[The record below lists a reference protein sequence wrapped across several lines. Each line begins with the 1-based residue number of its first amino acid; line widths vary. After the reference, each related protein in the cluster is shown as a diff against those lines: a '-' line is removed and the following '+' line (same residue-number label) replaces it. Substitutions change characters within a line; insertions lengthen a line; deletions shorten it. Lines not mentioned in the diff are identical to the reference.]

1 MAYRSWADRR
11 KIVAAI
17 IAEINAPPVESFKL
31 TPSEEVF
38 FRARAN
44 RVLHDVGRRT
54 SIFKAY
60 YDLRTKKP
68 FRNILGVTALVCSFG
83 VIAALYLLI
92 TRRGNTDIYPLFA
105 ACAAVTVAS
114 IGWCVAAWIA
124 HRNAIRQNTVN
135 LLFAR
140 FSQATFAESM
150 HRFHAEFGYDVKD
163 VVSTARI
170 AIARKRNDE
179 GAKASETPNY
189 LLNYFEF
196 IAAGVLNGDLDAKI
210 VRDNIKGYLS
220 YYYDKCEPFIF
231 EANARNSKAFE
242 FLRKLRTHY
251 REP

>member
-1 MAYRSWADRR
+1 MAYRTWAERR
-11 KIVAAI
+11 EIVAAI
-17 IAEINAPPVESFKL
+17 IAERNPKPLESFKL
-31 TPSEEVF
+31 TASEEVF

-44 RVLHDVGRRT
+44 RVLHEVGRRT

-68 FRNILGVTALVCSFG
+68 FRKVLGVTAIFASFA
-83 VIAALYLLI
+83 VIAAIYLFI
-92 TRRGNTDIYPLFA
+92 TQRGHADVYPLFA
-105 ACAAVTVAS
+105 ACAAITVAS

-135 LLFAR
+135 LLVAR
-140 FSQATFAESM
+140 FSQATFGESM
-150 HRFHAEFGYDVKD
+150 HRFHTEFGYGYE
-163 VVSTARI
+163 VVSRALILAARS
-170 AIARKRNDE
+170 RDQE

-196 IAAGVLNGDLDAKI
+196 IAAGVMNGDLDADI
-210 VRDNIKGYLS
+210 VRDNIKGFVS
-220 YYYDKCEPFIF
+220 YYYDKCEPFIS
-231 EANARNSKAFE
+231 ESYARNPKAFE

>member
-1 MAYRSWADRR
+1 MVYRSWAERR
-11 KIVAAI
+11 EIIAAI
-17 IAEINAPPVESFKL
+17 IAERNPQPVATFGLS
-31 TPSEEVF
+31 PSEDVF

-44 RVLHDVGRRT
+44 SVLHEVGRRT
-54 SIFKAY
+54 SIFKAF

-68 FRNILGVTALVCSFG
+68 FRNVLGITALFASFA
-83 VIAALYLLI
+83 VIAASYLFV
-92 TRRGNTDIYPLFA
+92 TRRGDTQIYPLFG

-114 IGWCVAAWIA
+114 IGWCVAAWIS

-140 FSQATFAESM
+140 FSQATFSDSM
-150 HRFHAEFGYDVKD
+150 HRFHTEFGYGNE
-163 VVSTARI
+163 VVSRALINAARS
-170 AIARKRNDE
+170 RDSE

-196 IAAGVLNGDLDAKI
+196 IAAGVMNGDLDAKI
-210 VRDNIKGYLS
+210 VRDNIRGFIS

-231 EANARNSKAFE
+231 EANARNPRAFE

>member
-1 MAYRSWADRR
+1 MAYRSWAERR
-11 KIVAAI
+11 EIVTAI
-17 IAEINAPPVESFKL
+17 IAERNPQPVETFNL

-44 RVLHDVGRRT
+44 RVLNEVGRRT
-54 SIFKAY
+54 SVFKAY

-68 FRNILGVTALVCSFG
+68 FRNVQGVTALVASFA
-83 VIAALYLLI
+83 VLAAIYLFI
-92 TRRGNTDIYPLFA
+92 TRRGVTEIYPIFA

-135 LLFAR
+135 LIFAR
-140 FSQATFAESM
+140 FSQATFSDSM

-163 VVSTARI
+163 IVSTERI
-170 AIARKRNDE
+170 LNVRKRDSD
-179 GAKASETPNY
+179 GAKASETPSY

-196 IAAGVLNGDLDAKI
+196 IAAGVMNGDLDAKI
-210 VRDNIKGYLS
+210 VRDNIRGYIS
-220 YYYDKCEPFIF
+220 YYYDKCEAYIF
-231 EANARNSKAFE
+231 EANTRNPRAFE